1 MSSKEN
7 DNKIESSKLN
17 EENNNDFVYQFLKS
31 NQNNN
36 QQNILN

>member
-7 DNKIESSKLN
+7 DKKIESSKLN
-17 EENNNDFVYQFLKS
+17 EESNNDFVYQFLKS